1 MKLLYLLP
9 VDETWYVGTGMY
21 LPNASGTVNWG
32 MRDEMIH
39 QVRSIQDYANTHGM
53 NATLAVMNNPEGM
66 FAVPGLGLF
75 AETAQGDI
83 LANPLAPEQVGTN
96 ILGMTNEYGMS
107 LARDIISL
115 ANRGGGFAYSSFK
128 ENASTPERLNLVYVQ
143 PIDNEWF
150 VGSSMPLTP

>member
-1 MKLLYLLP
+1 
-9 VDETWYVGTGMY
+9 
-21 LPNASGTVNWG
+21 
-32 MRDEMIH
+32 MIH

-143 PIDNEWF
+143 PIDNAAFGAGKETGAYF
-150 VGSSMPLTP
+150 LLEKARCPERDLYVPLKFR